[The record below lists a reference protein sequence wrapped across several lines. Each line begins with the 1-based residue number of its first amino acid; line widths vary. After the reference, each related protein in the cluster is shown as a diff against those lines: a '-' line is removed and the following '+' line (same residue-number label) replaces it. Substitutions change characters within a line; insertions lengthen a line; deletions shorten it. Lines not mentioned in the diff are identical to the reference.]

1 MNYVS
6 IQLLF
11 KKKKKG
17 RKEGGEREEERERK
31 EEADT
36 QELDVAGTHKL
47 ELFRYVRVVNQHL

>member
-6 IQLLF
+6 IELLF
-11 KKKKKG
+11 KKKEEREERRG
-17 RKEGGEREEERERK
+17 REEERERK

-47 ELFRYVRVVNQHL
+47 